1 MMIEPIAALAPT
13 EATSLLQGVA
23 LEAGRTDHLASTQ
36 VSAASGFGQM
46 VSHGIG
52 AVNHDL
58 IASQT
63 DLQELATG
71 NVQNLH
77 QIMIR
82 LEETRLSFQLFM
94 QVRNRLLEAYQDI
107 MKMQV

>member
-1 MMIEPIAALAPT
+1 MLIESVGALAPG
-13 EATSLLQGVA
+13 ESAGLPGAIPELGGIDQATLVQSPAVG
-23 LEAGRTDHLASTQ
+23 
-36 VSAASGFGQM
+36 GFGQM
-46 VSHGIG
+46 VSHGLSG
-52 AVNHDL
+52 VNHDL
-58 IASQT
+58 IAAQT

-82 LEETRLSFQLFM
+82 LEENRLSFQLFM

>member
-1 MMIEPIAALAPT
+1 MMPNAITALAPIST
-13 EATSLLQGVA
+13 VGGPEA
-23 LEAGRTDHLASTQ
+23 LAQ
-36 VSAASGFGQM
+36 ASAATGAQGNGGPSFGQM
-46 VSHGIG
+46 VSQGVDE
-52 AVNHDL
+52 VNQQL
-58 IASQT
+58 LSSQT
-63 DLQELATG
+63 DLQELAVG
-71 NVQNLH
+71 NTQNLH